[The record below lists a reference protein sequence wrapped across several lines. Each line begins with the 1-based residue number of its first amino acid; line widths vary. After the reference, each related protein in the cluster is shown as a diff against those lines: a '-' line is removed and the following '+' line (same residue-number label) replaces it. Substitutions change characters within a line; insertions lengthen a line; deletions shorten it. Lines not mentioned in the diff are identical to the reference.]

1 MVVRRERQMGG
12 ILGRRLRDEERAVL
26 ASWQRS
32 HRRAKYV
39 RARIILLAEDNPN
52 ASAVARLVG
61 VTPKTVRQVVSA
73 FRQGGLALAEPKV
86 QRGPRVRFG
95 EAAAEQLIAILHES
109 PLKYGF
115 DEARWTLEMAAVALA
130 RELGVESVG
139 RETVRL
145 LLRQKHHS
153 WLRAKEW
160 LVSPD
165 PEYAFRKAGASG

>member
-1 MVVRRERQMGG
+1 MNGLLE
-12 ILGRRLRDEERAVL
+12 RRLTDEERAVL

-32 HRRAKYV
+32 GRRARFV
-39 RARIILLAEDNPN
+39 RARIVLLGEDNPN

-73 FRQGGLALAEPKV
+73 FRHGGLPLAEPKV
-86 QRGPRVRFG
+86 QRGPKVRFG
-95 EAAAEQLIAILHES
+95 ETAAERLIAILHER
-109 PLKYGF
+109 PETYGF
-115 DEARWTLEMAAVALA
+115 GDERWTLEMAARALA
-130 RELGVESVG
+130 KELGVESVG

-145 LLRQKHHS
+145 LLRRKHHS

-160 LVSPD
+160 LESPD